1 VPSAEAGA
9 DSSLVAVAAAAA
21 PSLDA
26 SAVLYDLLLLHGE
39 AVRLAEHLPAG
50 LNEGDSVSV
59 AGEEWT
65 VAAVREGGHR
75 PELVCIRD
83 L

>member
-1 VPSAEAGA
+1 
-9 DSSLVAVAAAAA
+9 VAVAAAATA
-21 PSLDA
+21 SLDA
-26 SAVLYDLLLLHGE
+26 TAVLYDLLLLHGE
-39 AVRLAEHLPAG
+39 AVRLAERLPAG
-50 LNEGDSVSV
+50 LGEGDSVSLS
-59 AGEEWT
+59 GQEWT

>member
-1 VPSAEAGA
+1 M
-9 DSSLVAVAAAAA
+9 AVAAAATA

-26 SAVLYDLLLLHGE
+26 TAVLYDLLLLHGE
-39 AVRLAEHLPAG
+39 AVRCEEHLPAG
-50 LNEGDSVSV
+50 LNEGDSVSL

-65 VAAVREGGHR
+65 VAAVRERGHR

>member
-1 VPSAEAGA
+1 M
-9 DSSLVAVAAAAA
+9 AVAAAATA
-21 PSLDA
+21 LSLDA
-26 SAVLYDLLLLHGE
+26 TVVLYDLLLLHGE
-39 AVRLAEHLPAG
+39 AVRRAEHLPVG
-50 LNEGDSVSV
+50 LHEGDSVSL

-65 VAAVREGGHR
+65 VAAIRERGRR

>member
-1 VPSAEAGA
+1 M
-9 DSSLVAVAAAAA
+9 AVAAAALA
-21 PSLDA
+21 SPLDTT
-26 SAVLYDLLLLHGE
+26 AVLYDLLLLHGE
-39 AVRLAEHLPAG
+39 AVRREEHLPAG
-50 LNEGDSVSV
+50 LNEGDSVSL
-59 AGEEWT
+59 AGQEWT